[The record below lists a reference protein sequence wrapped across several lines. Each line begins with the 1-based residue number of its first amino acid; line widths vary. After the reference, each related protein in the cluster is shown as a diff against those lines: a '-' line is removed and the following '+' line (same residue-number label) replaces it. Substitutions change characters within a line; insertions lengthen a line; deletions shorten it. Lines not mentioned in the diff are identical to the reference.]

1 MDELEKMLWER
12 ISKNGFASLWM
23 ALGMWCNF
31 RYSDYNEDLGM
42 MKRLVFCLEVGSL
55 SFILDGWLK
64 LSRFQGMVI
73 WYLGYFVCLAFEVN
87 IAVFLRQQCAV
98 LPWQCLPIYVSTLM
112 VYVFVATHGPWSLV
126 LFPMRLIYNFLAE
139 REEDARSVAMKLCI
153 LISIE
158 LLLYVYCQD
167 YDMRNGGK
175 VHAHHV
181 SLCRDAGHQNSPFC
195 GHAVLPCHLWF
206 CDSCRFCRKGPSL
219 CTATSCLVSRPHAFE
234 LDRRSKW
241 ITAIRY
247 QLLRKRVCQFECLP
261 LATAV
266 QCEQSFD
273 HLLETAF

>member
-1 MDELEKMLWER
+1 MDVEVQHGEDLVVDGDDLATDPESKRMDELEKMLWER

-167 YDMRNGGK
+167 YDIVGGK
-175 VHAHHV
+175 CGTVAKCTLTMFHYVVMPVTKTVLSAAMLFYLAIYGSAILVV
-181 SLCRDAGHQNSPFC
+181 SAERALLFVRRHPAWFQGHM
-195 GHAVLPCHLWF
+195 HLN
-206 CDSCRFCRKGPSL
+206 
-219 CTATSCLVSRPHAFE
+219 
-234 LDRRSKW
+234 
-241 ITAIRY
+241 
-247 QLLRKRVCQFECLP
+247 
-261 LATAV
+261 
-266 QCEQSFD
+266 
-273 HLLETAF
+273 